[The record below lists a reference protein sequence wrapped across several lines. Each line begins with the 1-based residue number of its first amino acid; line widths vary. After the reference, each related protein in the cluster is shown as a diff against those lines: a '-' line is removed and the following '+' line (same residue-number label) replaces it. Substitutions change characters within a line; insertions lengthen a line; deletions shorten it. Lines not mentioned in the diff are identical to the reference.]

1 MSILN
6 SMLNAGLMGEP
17 QRLDYV
23 IRAHDL
29 LQARVDRL
37 TELLRSKG
45 LITAEEL
52 SALEA
57 AADDPER
64 GQIA

>member
-6 SMLNAGLMGEP
+6 NMLNAGLMGEP

-23 IRAHDL
+23 IREHDR

-45 LITAEEL
+45 LITSEEL
-52 SALEA
+52 SALESA
-57 AADDPER
+57 AESAER
-64 GQIA
+64 GQTT